1 MYFGWIGVFMMFCWF
16 IMCILVYLRMIL
28 KSPYGV
34 PSLALLNTL
43 IFFCTFDN
51 MIAQTFLGLQ
61 LMWPLLLPL
70 LQRRVF
76 SRLGKAALKL
86 DILEPICTSDLCRR
100 INLVEQA

>member
-1 MYFGWIGVFMMFCWF
+1 
-16 IMCILVYLRMIL
+16 MCILVYLRIIL

-76 SRLGKAALKL
+76 SRLGGRTEAG
-86 DILEPICTSDLCRR
+86 R
-100 INLVEQA
+100 IRTDSHLGSLPSHKPG